1 MFKSL
6 AKVAGNVLKTNA
18 GKGAALFGAGA
29 IAGSALDGG
38 SSGSSGGSSGSSGSS
53 DDNNKNN
60 NGLFSGSNT
69 IPIIIVIC
77 IILWLLFKRK

>member
-1 MFKSL
+1 MFKSI

-38 SSGSSGGSSGSSGSS
+38 SSGSSGGSSGSSG
-53 DDNNKNN
+53 DNNKNN

>member
-38 SSGSSGGSSGSSGSS
+38 NSSSGSSGSS
-53 DDNNKNN
+53 GDNNKNN
-60 NGLFSGSNT
+60 NGMFSGSNT
-69 IPIIIVIC
+69 IPIVIVIC
-77 IILWLLFKRK
+77 IILWVLFKRK

>member
-38 SSGSSGGSSGSSGSS
+38 NSSSGSSG
-53 DDNNKNN
+53 
-60 NGLFSGSNT
+60 T
-69 IPIIIVIC
+69 MVVVVIIIK
-77 IILWLLFKRK
+77 IIMECLVGPIQYQ

>member
-38 SSGSSGGSSGSSGSS
+38 SSSSGSSG
-53 DDNNKNN
+53 DNNKNN
-60 NGLFSGSNT
+60 NGMFSGSNT
-69 IPIIIVIC
+69 IPIVIVIC
-77 IILWLLFKRK
+77 IILFFIFKRK

>member
-38 SSGSSGGSSGSSGSS
+38 NSSSGSSGSS
-53 DDNNKNN
+53 GDNNKNN